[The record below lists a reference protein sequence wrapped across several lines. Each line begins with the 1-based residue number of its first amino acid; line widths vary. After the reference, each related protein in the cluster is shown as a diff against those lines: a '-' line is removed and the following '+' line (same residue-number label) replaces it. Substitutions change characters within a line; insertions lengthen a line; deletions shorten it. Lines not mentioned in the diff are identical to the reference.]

1 MLGTVAYMSPEQ
13 VKARDLDA
21 RTDLFSFGAVL
32 YEMAT
37 GRMPFEGES
46 SGDICGAIV
55 HTQPPPP
62 SQLNP
67 EIPPGLEAVIGK
79 ALEKDRNLRY
89 QHASEMR
96 TDLAAAEA

>member
-13 VKARDLDA
+13 VKGRDLDS
-21 RTDLFSFGAVL
+21 RTDLFSFGGVL

-46 SGDICGAIV
+46 SGEICGAIL
-55 HTQPPPP
+55 HTQPAPP
-62 SQLNP
+62 SQSNP
-67 EIPPGLEAVIGK
+67 KVPAGLEAVIGK

-89 QHASEMR
+89 QHALR
-96 TDLAAAEA
+96 TCGPICSG